1 MVVLNMPHIW
11 TEEEKQF
18 LRDNV
23 QGTPIHDLTK
33 LFNEHFDSDMTY
45 TQIRATTKR
54 LKLKCGQQDLRRSA
68 P

>member
-1 MVVLNMPHIW
+1 MTHIW

-18 LRDNV
+18 LRDNI

-45 TQIRATTKR
+45 TQIRATR
-54 LKLKCGQQDLRRSA
+54 NA
-68 P
+68 